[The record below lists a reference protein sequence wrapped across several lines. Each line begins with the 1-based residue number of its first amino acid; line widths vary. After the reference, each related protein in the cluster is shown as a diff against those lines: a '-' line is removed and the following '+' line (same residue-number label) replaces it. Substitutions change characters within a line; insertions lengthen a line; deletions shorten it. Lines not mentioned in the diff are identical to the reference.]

1 MERFDYKNITEAE
14 ADQLEKILLKKLAWL
29 RTDLPTRWDR
39 LMYEETTD
47 RLNNAWKKSSFWR
60 LPDYY
65 QMIEF
70 TRENYP
76 EYFGTYNLPVNVLA
90 SEPFYQYLESKL
102 YLNEVENLKSNN
114 FDSSRQ
120 KLETK
125 KNEITSEINRLQV
138 EFFREVLHVADQ
150 MQEKIQENSHDSIE
164 YDPFLLSQNGEITH
178 QRIELIGK
186 AEDTYRGVI
195 CGSQFATDYLLRD
208 FIFVNHEIIDV
219 LKDLSEQLLQA
230 SKTFLAAQMI
240 DEHYTPPAGPNEKW
254 KQSEKERF
262 IQGVARCV
270 REESLSLKNE
280 SKPLDFITPAD
291 KIKHSTIG
299 KYLIQELEINYSYKR
314 AGIKVKQALSDIE
327 LVEKRGT
334 QFYKKRT

>member
-14 ADQLEKILLKKLAWL
+14 AEKLEKVLLKKLAWL

-60 LPDYY
+60 LPDYF
-65 QMIEF
+65 QLIEF

-90 SEPFYQYLESKL
+90 SEPFYIYLESKL
-102 YLNEVENLKSNN
+102 YLDEIEKMKGNN

-120 KLETK
+120 KLEAK

-150 MQEKIQENSHDSIE
+150 MQEVIQENSHDSIE
-164 YDPFLLSQNGEITH
+164 YDPFLLSLNGEITH

-230 SKTFLAAQMI
+230 SKTFLAVQMI
-240 DEHYTPPAGPNEKW
+240 DEYFKSPAGVKEK
-254 KQSEKERF
+254 KVSDKALLIEIQKCIDIEIVELRDKEIQFLTKERK
-262 IQGVARCV
+262 V
-270 REESLSLKNE
+270 
-280 SKPLDFITPAD
+280 KPT
-291 KIKHSTIG
+291 TIG
-299 KYLIQELEINYSYKR
+299 AYLHERYYI
-314 AGIKVKQALSDIE
+314 DIYE
-327 LVEKRGT
+327 DDRQL
-334 QFYKKRT
+334 KKRVNELMGKCDGVVEREKGYFKK